1 MATLIPS
8 DREQDF
14 LEEETR
20 VRNFL
25 NTFHRELRTIYEA
38 GRKNELHRKFLGHV
52 RTIKEVN
59 QQSRDSKGSFYFH
72 IIYMNG
78 TETHLTYDELI
89 NEHRMIA
96 VWFSNIR
103 RWPLSFGVWRWTA
116 NYGECT
122 LPYDVLNNTNEN
134 LEQEHI

>member
-25 NTFHRELRTIYEA
+25 NIFHRELRTIYEA
-38 GRKNELHRKFLGHV
+38 GRKNELHKKFLGRV

-59 QQSRDSKGSFYFH
+59 QQSRDSKDSFYFN
-72 IIYMNG
+72 IIYMSG
-78 TETHLTYDELI
+78 TETYLTYDELV

-96 VWFSNIR
+96 VWFSNI
-103 RWPLSFGVWRWTA
+103 
-116 NYGECT
+116 
-122 LPYDVLNNTNEN
+122 
-134 LEQEHI
+134 

>member
-25 NTFHRELRTIYEA
+25 NIFHRELRTIYEA
-38 GRKNELHRKFLGHV
+38 GRKNELHKKFLGRV

-59 QQSRDSKGSFYFH
+59 QQSRDSKDSFFQY
-72 IIYMNG
+72 
-78 TETHLTYDELI
+78 HLHEW
-89 NEHRMIA
+89 NR
-96 VWFSNIR
+96 N
-103 RWPLSFGVWRWTA
+103 
-116 NYGECT
+116 
-122 LPYDVLNNTNEN
+122 LPYL
-134 LEQEHI
+134 